1 MKHID
6 CRNHSLT
13 DGSSYRS
20 TLPVG
25 SIRILHEVIA
35 RKPNQRFVSALCPC
49 VHVCLFRNRQHF
61 FCFLATVTIEKDL
74 FHHIQFLDNIH
85 HFLGRGCTWRIIQ
98 IEIYFSTPCFQK
110 LFQCGHLLIGHPSIP
125 VQQIILLNFS
135 ISHFRNISCAVSR
148 SIDCLVMTHHDYSIA
163 CEMSVTFNH
172 IRSCIDGSFYSRYR
186 IFGNSL
192 VCCMRAMRHSPYH
205 FVICIPELLH
215 GFCQRQ

>member
-49 VHVCLFRNRQHF
+49 VHVCIFRNRQHF

-110 LFQCGHLLIGHPSIP
+110 LFQCAENDFRSNPLSLNSALTISSSFFSKAKEPPSA
-125 VQQIILLNFS
+125 
-135 ISHFRNISCAVSR
+135 ISVSVLYFRLSS
-148 SIDCLVMTHHDYSIA
+148 L
-163 CEMSVTFNH
+163 
-172 IRSCIDGSFYSRYR
+172 IRS
-186 IFGNSL
+186 
-192 VCCMRAMRHSPYH
+192 
-205 FVICIPELLH
+205 
-215 GFCQRQ
+215 